1 MTDRLRLGLGGLV
14 VVALAGVLWGA
25 FDAPRNSEI
34 GDVTAALE
42 AWARFASS
50 GDSEEL
56 AGHFV
61 VDGPQYQQLFREA
74 AADRSWDGRRY
85 QFQLAQ
91 AEVVGPGL
99 VTGTVTLYRD
109 GEVTMTAG
117 WEFDLRLVGGRWQIW
132 TVRTVN

>member
-14 VVALAGVLWGA
+14 VLVLAGVLWGA
-25 FDAPRNSEI
+25 FNAPRNGEI
-34 GDVTAALE
+34 TDVAAALE
-42 AWARFASS
+42 AWARFASN
-50 GDSEEL
+50 GDAKEL
-56 AGHFV
+56 AGYFV
-61 VDGPQYQQLFREA
+61 VDGPQYQQLSREA
-74 AADRSWDGRRY
+74 AADRPWDGRDY

-99 VTGTVTLYRD
+99 VTGTVTVRRD